1 MLQAFKI
8 VWSIKLL
15 QISTN
20 DQNKTHPL
28 TTILQTKKNI
38 QSSLPLSLWGK
49 QKQHAQRQ
57 TAKKHTCTSCFE
69 QELVARGT
77 WPSSPEIFQLLVGWK
92 SKLQLWE
99 GECNKRNKGSNLYN
113 MFSFWQKKMVSFYYW
128 VEPLYHVQKNQFH
141 FEIWG
146 ESLQNGKFQNVDEPI
161 KTLASGMVVIGS
173 SNRYHL

>member
-8 VWSIKLL
+8 VWSIKHL

-28 TTILQTKKNI
+28 TTILQTKKTFRVHFLHFSEENKKNTHN
-38 QSSLPLSLWGK
+38 GK
-49 QKQHAQRQ
+49 LR
-57 TAKKHTCTSCFE
+57 KKTTCTSCFE

-77 WPSSPEIFQLLVGWK
+77 WPSSPENFQLLVGWK

-128 VEPLYHVQKNQFH
+128 VEPLYHVQKN
-141 FEIWG
+141 
-146 ESLQNGKFQNVDEPI
+146 
-161 KTLASGMVVIGS
+161 S
-173 SNRYHL
+173 SILKSEGNLYKKANSRTWMNQLKH